1 MRIRLE
7 SESKSESYGA
17 GVLISGSHP
26 VRTANRIGSVTQT
39 RKAAVLELIEHR
51 SDLSVK
57 DLIQNRRQRLRIRI
71 VIRINVIGRNGVAR
85 SIPVSGIDTRHRIL
99 VEEVQDIE
107 FKGRRVMLLEF
118 VIMSQRKVSLR
129 IGRGSSKIAAL

>member
-1 MRIRLE
+1 MRIQLE

-51 SDLSVK
+51 SDLSVQ

-71 VIRINVIGRNGVAR
+71 VIRINVIGRNAVCR
-85 SIPVSGIDTRHRIL
+85 SILGGIEARHRIL

-129 IGRGSSKIAAL
+129 IGR

>member
-1 MRIRLE
+1 MRIQLE
-7 SESKSESYGA
+7 GESNPESYGA
-17 GVLISGSHP
+17 GALICGSHP
-26 VRTANRIGSVTQT
+26 VGTLNGIGSAAQT

-57 DLIQNRRQRLRIRI
+57 DLIQNRRQRLCIRI

-85 SIPVSGIDTRHRIL
+85 SIPGGIEARHRIL

>member
-7 SESKSESYGA
+7 SESKSESYSAGA
-17 GVLISGSHP
+17 LISGSHP
-26 VRTANRIGSVTQT
+26 IRTANRIGPVTQT

-85 SIPVSGIDTRHRIL
+85 SIPVGGIDTRHRIL